1 MLKAGWCT
9 VQFNA
14 FLQEKITTQ
23 VIKGGNTEAFY
34 DKEGTMPK
42 SRMQVQLH
50 PDVSKVTWRFGRWHH
65 YVDYTKFK
73 KNNKLIKKEDLK
85 LTNKPNEYGLKLKKF
100 NTQ

>member
-1 MLKAGWCT
+1 
-9 VQFNA
+9 
-14 FLQEKITTQ
+14 
-23 VIKGGNTEAFY
+23 
-34 DKEGTMPK
+34 MPK
-42 SRMQVQLH
+42 SRMQEQLH